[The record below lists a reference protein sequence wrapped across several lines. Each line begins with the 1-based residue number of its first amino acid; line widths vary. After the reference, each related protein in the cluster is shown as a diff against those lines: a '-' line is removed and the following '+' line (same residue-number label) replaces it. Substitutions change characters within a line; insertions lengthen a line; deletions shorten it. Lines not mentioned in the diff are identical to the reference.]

1 MTVTIEVQAQAG
13 KLQELDQTL
22 QALLPTMRDEKGCRS
37 CRVSRDVE
45 NGEVFV
51 FFSDWESKGSF
62 EGYIHSDHGRA
73 LLGAI
78 KLLGKSPGF
87 RMSSDARWKEIGA
100 VTFKATK
107 TGVEETLPS
116 SVEKDKDIDSKDLFP
131 GVAGE
136 QKKNTKGYTPS

>member
-22 QALLPTMRDEKGCRS
+22 QALLPTMRDEKGCRG

-62 EGYIHSDHGRA
+62 EGYIHSDNGRA

-78 KLLGKSPGF
+78 KLLGKSPRF
-87 RMSSDARWKEIGA
+87 RMSSDARWKGIGA
-100 VTFKATK
+100 VTFKAAK

-116 SVEKDKDIDSKDLFP
+116 SVEKDIDSKNIFQD
-131 GVAGE
+131 
-136 QKKNTKGYTPS
+136 